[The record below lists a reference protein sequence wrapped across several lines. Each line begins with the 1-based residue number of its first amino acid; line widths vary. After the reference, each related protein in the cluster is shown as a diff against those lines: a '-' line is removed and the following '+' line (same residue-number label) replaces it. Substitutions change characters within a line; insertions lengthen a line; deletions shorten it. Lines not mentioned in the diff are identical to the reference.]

1 MKYNINEVIDNIV
14 NKMKEKQVSIKSE
27 TELENSD
34 EPSIYYMLHIDN
46 LDSILKKGFLS
57 HNLAHKLANIKD
69 ISNIDVN
76 NRRGDVKF
84 NDGRSLHDYVPFYFN
99 PRNAMLYS
107 TQSRFSDN
115 IIILELNIRPLLKY
129 IYKERNNEFLFSDG
143 NASREDTSFY
153 DAIEDLLDDGLFNF
167 SDIYQT
173 HWYNDTYVKSKMMS
187 EVLIYNNIPINFIS
201 YIHAQ
206 TKEIADDVIQILK
219 NELRGKDEC
228 IFNLKKI
235 WYGRGYRTVFF
246 GTELVV

>member
-129 IYKERNNEFLFSDG
+129 I
-143 NASREDTSFY
+143 
-153 DAIEDLLDDGLFNF
+153 
-167 SDIYQT
+167 
-173 HWYNDTYVKSKMMS
+173 
-187 EVLIYNNIPINFIS
+187 
-201 YIHAQ
+201 
-206 TKEIADDVIQILK
+206 
-219 NELRGKDEC
+219 
-228 IFNLKKI
+228 
-235 WYGRGYRTVFF
+235 
-246 GTELVV
+246 